1 MASVSV
7 YIDIGICQ
15 CASGH
20 DSVTCSGLDHPEDT
34 PSRTKVSTPRFCQNG
49 AILAPVTPD
58 ATVREEKCQR
68 ETPSQFADT
77 DVDLP
82 VTS

>member
-1 MASVSV
+1 M
-7 YIDIGICQ
+7 IRTTRTCR
-15 CASGH
+15 CTSGK
-20 DSVTCSGLDHPEDT
+20 DSATCSGPDHPEDT

-49 AILAPVTPD
+49 AILAQVTPD

-82 VTS
+82 GTS